1 MEAASLAPTL
11 VPAPCLGQRWGGVV
25 SPSRRNRM
33 RDAMG
38 GGRGPWWEWQ
48 DVGRKQSGWNIMDER
63 LELAGT
69 GSHRI
74 S

>member
-1 MEAASLAPTL
+1 MI
-11 VPAPCLGQRWGGVV
+11 
-25 SPSRRNRM
+25 PSRSNRM